1 MLFGTSFQNFMFEA
15 ICIPQAW
22 KFFYVGLNRSSFFLL
37 KFLKEYTNFIESF
50 LPPWGFDPR
59 SLDAVVKLV
68 TNNSTGPRC
77 PTQAWKVSGSN
88 VGSHI
93 THPSLYV
100 MLDREECTEST
111 DIYSSKD
118 LWQK

>member
-1 MLFGTSFQNFMFEA
+1 M
-15 ICIPQAW
+15 
-22 KFFYVGLNRSSFFLL
+22 
-37 KFLKEYTNFIESF
+37 
-50 LPPWGFDPR
+50 PPWGFDPR

-118 LWQK
+118 LWQKGKKMTENEQETRLFHLNKMPFTLSLLGTRSGGWMLKGPPAVLS